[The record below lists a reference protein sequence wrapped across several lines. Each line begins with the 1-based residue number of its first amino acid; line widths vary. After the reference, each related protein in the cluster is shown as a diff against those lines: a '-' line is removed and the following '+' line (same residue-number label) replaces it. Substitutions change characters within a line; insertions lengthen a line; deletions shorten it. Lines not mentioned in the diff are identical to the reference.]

1 MIEWWGWLLIWTG
14 LVLTLLVVLGLMA
27 WWLFRKSL
35 VLLDDLAT
43 LAETTAALE
52 ADEAELVPPRLAVLT
67 PAIEIRAREEA
78 RQFHRRERR
87 RRRIEARLA
96 RARRITR
103 VDATQVE
110 WPADWYPAT
119 RSARSRRQ
127 RLSWTDPLKDSEG
140 S

>member
-1 MIEWWGWLLIWTG
+1 MIEWWGWLLIWSG
-14 LVLTLLVVLGLMA
+14 LVVAVLVMLALLG

-35 VLLDDLAT
+35 VLLDDLAS

-52 ADEAELVPPRLAVLT
+52 GEEAELVPPRLAILT
-67 PAIEIRAREEA
+67 PANEIRAREEA

-87 RRRIEARLA
+87 RRRVEARLA

-103 VDATQVE
+103 VDATTVA
-110 WPADWYPAT
+110 WPDDWDP
-119 RSARSRRQ
+119 SARSRRQ
-127 RLSWTDPLKDSEG
+127 RLSWKHPLKDSEG